1 MRMADR
7 VVLITGG
14 GRGIGAETARLFA
27 REGAVAIVCDRDVDA
42 AEQVAAQVREAGG
55 QADAHAMDV
64 TDRPNVDAVVS
75 QVLARHGRID
85 VLINNAGITMDAT
98 LLKMTAE
105 QFDRVLDVNL
115 KGVFNVT
122 QAVAPAMV
130 AAGRGAI
137 INASSVVGLYGNFG
151 QTNYAATKAGVI
163 AMTKTWARELARKGI
178 TVNAVAPGFIQT
190 EMTAAMPEKVLTM
203 MADKT
208 PLGRLGQPADIAR
221 AYLFL
226 ASPDAAFVTGH
237 TLSVDGG
244 LVL

>member
-1 MRMADR
+1 MRFQDR

-14 GRGIGAETARLFA
+14 GRGIGAETARQFA
-27 REGAVAIVCDRDVDA
+27 AEGATVVVCDRDVDA
-42 AEQVAAQVREAGG
+42 AEQVVARIREGGG

-64 TDRPNVDAVVS
+64 TDRAGVDAVVA
-75 QVLARHGRID
+75 QVLSRHGRVD
-85 VLINNAGITMDAT
+85 VLVNNAGITMDAT
-98 LLKMTAE
+98 LVKMTAE
-105 QFDRVLDVNL
+105 QFDRVIDVNL

-122 QAVAPAMV
+122 QAIVPAMV
-130 AAGRGAI
+130 AAGKGAI
-137 INASSVVGLYGNFG
+137 VNASSVVGLHGNFG

-163 AMTKTWARELARKGI
+163 AMTKTWSRELARKGI

-203 MADKT
+203 MAEKT

-221 AYLFL
+221 AYMFL
-226 ASPDAAFVTGH
+226 ASPDAAFITGH